1 MTVSNI
7 PRVNTPISVAARKSF
22 RLNLLLRRHEH
33 LAVDLTDARIS
44 LTVAPARTLTR
55 TVNDLVLSQDADIDA
70 PTIGYA
76 AFNIQAASLAIP
88 PDEYDY
94 DITLHKNGFSSL
106 LLRGS
111 FNVVENT
118 DFSGLSGSFTD
129 SNQSATLMLELS
141 ANHIHV
147 DIGSGFPSGLLPD
160 YVQVFHDAL
169 TEADE
174 LLNGGGM

>member
-1 MTVSNI
+1 MTYLA
-7 PRVNTPISVAARKSF
+7 ISF
-22 RLNLLLRRHEH
+22 
-33 LAVDLTDARIS
+33 
-44 LTVAPARTLTR
+44 VAPALG
-55 TVNDLVLSQDADIDA
+55 VYPYMLIANA
-70 PTIGYA
+70 PK
-76 AFNIQAASLAIP
+76 LMP
-88 PDEYDY
+88 PIILF
-94 DITLHKNGFSSL
+94 ITLFLVNLGIAIMIIAMAYSVVFFGAMSPDRVIKHNLIHL